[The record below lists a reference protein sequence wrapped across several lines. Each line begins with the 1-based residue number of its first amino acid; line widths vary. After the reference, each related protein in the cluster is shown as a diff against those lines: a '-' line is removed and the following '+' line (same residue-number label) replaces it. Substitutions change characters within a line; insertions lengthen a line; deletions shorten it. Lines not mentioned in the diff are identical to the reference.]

1 MAEEKKP
8 GRKKAASPKK
18 AAPAKRSASS
28 AKKAAPTKKS
38 TGSAK
43 KAATK
48 KATSSPRAATRE
60 PTHEEIAE
68 RAYQIHER
76 EGGSHD
82 ENWLRAEQ
90 ELKGDVAS

>member
-1 MAEEKKP
+1 MAEEKKA

-18 AAPAKRSASS
+18 AAPAKRSAP

-38 TGSAK
+38 TASAK

-60 PTHEEIAE
+60 PTHEVIAE